1 MKNTTFVSA
10 GAGSGK
16 TYRLTHDIAKMIV
29 DGKCKDGEPIRA
41 EQIILTTFTDAAAK
55 DLREKVRSTLYSNGL
70 YEAAMNIDNAAIG
83 TIHSIAYQFVSRYWY
98 LLGISAN
105 VSIMDTEGS
114 KFCISQSLASLPTE
128 ADLKLFDNVFTSF
141 NVTKQVNNSSKP
153 DPDFWKRELKNI
165 IDKTV
170 ELCIDEQ
177 KLEQAKEESKKLLN
191 EVIRWSNFNISNDI
205 ISEVISRLNPIFDT
219 IASNAKK
226 DKEEKRKELEDS
238 ISELKKYDGKID
250 GFPFAKLI
258 SIAQSYSSY
267 NSKLAKYIQKDFSD
281 SILYFTELVDKL
293 PHSVQVRNLVE
304 NYIDAIFRL
313 AIQWKKEYEE
323 FKRKRCLLDYGD
335 LLLKFDELLNKDE
348 VVADIQ
354 SRYKVA
360 FVDEFQ
366 DCSPLQVKSFER
378 LSELME
384 QSVWVGDIK
393 QAIYGFRGTN
403 TERIQSI
410 IDSFPIEKGKRD
422 ENGNT
427 LDSLEHCWRSNETIV
442 NLVNNIFCEKVFRG
456 QLKDEQ
462 IRLGMPNR
470 TENDRPKPQEREL
483 THIHLDAKNL
493 AGRYQILANLIAEQI
508 DKGIFSAN
516 EIAVLCKDKYGVQDC
531 AKALKERGIAYN
543 ARFENDT
550 DDDKKSL
557 DDISS
562 FINAVVSFA
571 ARGDN
576 ELSKAIIANR
586 VEAGLSIS
594 ELITNR
600 LQNIE
605 SEAKGKNW
613 LSDLHIISRIADIR
627 KAVGNQSVSAAIG
640 TIVVELNLAD
650 LIKRVDPAAPAYNY
664 CSVLESKAITYENMC
679 ANFGLSSTLVGFVEY
694 LKDHPIEYPGDD
706 NGVSV
711 MTYHKSKGLEWPCV
725 ILCSLHKAPVVF
737 DKTYFGVL
745 TYNTEEDTLLRLIP
759 AAINDL
765 CNGIKDRFEDNPF
778 FKAIRCAI
786 INEAKRLMYVGMT
799 RPKEKLILTTL
810 KPGGKESRND
820 PAQWLLDIG
829 CDSIDSHSAEK
840 VINWGNANW
849 EHIAE
854 PYVAPELEETNV
866 EAMEY
871 YVLKQPA
878 ERPSFDAK
886 FVSPS
891 KAKVA
896 KQQYTVEQ
904 YATFAERVSA
914 NAANGRDNTIGDFI
928 HHVMCLWNGDKS
940 IIETLAKAYGVRVDI
955 DAVATSISNFWK
967 WMEKTY
973 GKATQVDRELPF
985 SFVNESGQLVTGE
998 IDLVY
1003 HTEKGDVLVDYKT
1016 YQGSPAHLT
1025 DENSDF
1031 FAGKYCGQLSLYEE
1045 ALKRNDC
1052 VICDRLICY
1061 LSLGIIIRMN

>member
-16 TYRLTHDIAKMIV
+16 TYRLTQDIAQMITE
-29 DGKCKDGEPIRA
+29 GKCQA
-41 EQIILTTFTDAAAK
+41 EEIILTTFTEAAAK
-55 DLREKVRSTLYSNGL
+55 ELREKVRSTLYSKGL
-70 YEAAMNIDNAAIG
+70 YDAAMNIDNAAIG

-114 KFCISQSLASLPTE
+114 RLCVSQSLASLPTE
-128 ADLKLFDNVFTSF
+128 EDLKLFDTMCRSF
-141 NVTKQVNNSSKP
+141 NLTIPQTSHL
-153 DPDFWKRELKNI
+153 DLGFWKRELKNI

-313 AIQWKKEYEE
+313 AIQWKKEYED
-323 FKRKRCLLDYGD
+323 FKRKRCLLDFGD
-335 LLLKFDELLNKDE
+335 LLQKFHELLQKEE
-348 VVADIQ
+348 VVEDIQ

-366 DCSPLQVKSFER
+366 DCSPLQVKSFVR

-384 QSVWVGDIK
+384 HSVWVGDIK

-403 TERIQSI
+403 TELIRSI
-410 IDSFPIEKGKRD
+410 IDEVQLGKD
-422 ENGNT
+422 GNN
-427 LDSLEHCWRSNETIV
+427 LDRLEYCWRSNKTILD
-442 NLVNNIFCEKVFRG
+442 LVNNIFCEKVFCG
-456 QLKDEQ
+456 QLPDEL

-470 TENDRPKPQEREL
+470 TENDPPALQERDLQHMHFVCGRKEDVPEALAEKVEEL
-483 THIHLDAKNL
+483 ITSGTFKP
-493 AGRYQILANLIAEQI
+493 
-508 DKGIFSAN
+508 N
-516 EIAVLCKDKYGVQDC
+516 EIAILYRYNSDVAKCT
-531 AKALKERGIAYN
+531 KALKERGIIYN
-543 ARFENDT
+543 ARFDSETNEVESST
-550 DDDKKSL
+550 

-586 VEAGLSIS
+586 IEPGCSTSKL
-594 ELITNR
+594 LINR
-600 LQNIE
+600 LQYLD
-605 SEAKGKNW
+605 ADDDKKNW
-613 LSDLHIISRIADIR
+613 LSDLNIIGRISDIR
-627 KAVGNQSVSAAIG
+627 KTIGNQSVSAAVE
-640 TIVVELNLAD
+640 TIVVELNLTD
-650 LIKRVDPAAPAYNY
+650 LIKRIDPTAPAYNY
-664 CSVLESKAITYENMC
+664 CSALESKAATYEGMS

-694 LKDHPIEYPGDD
+694 LKEHPIEYPGDD

-725 ILCSLHKAPVVF
+725 ILCSLHKVPVEAK
-737 DKTYFGVL
+737 KTFFGVL
-745 TYNTEEDTLLRLIP
+745 TYNTENDTLLCLVP
-759 AAINDL
+759 NAIK
-765 CNGIKDRFEDNPF
+765 GFTSSMMERFEENDF
-778 FKAIRCAI
+778 FREIRRAT

-799 RPKEKLILTTL
+799 RPKEQLILTTYG
-810 KPGGKESRND
+810 PRNGD
-820 PAQWLLDIG
+820 DWLTSIG
-829 CDSIDSHSAEK
+829 CDSIDSHSPAS
-840 VINWGNANW
+840 VVNWGKANW
-849 EHIAE
+849 NHILENYVISEIPGKTANAE
-854 PYVAPELEETNV
+854 EIH
-866 EAMEY
+866 
-871 YVLKQPA
+871 VLKHPT
-878 ERPSFDAK
+878 ERSLFDVK
-886 FVSPS
+886 FVSSS

-896 KQQYTVEQ
+896 KQSYVVEQ
-904 YATFAERVSA
+904 SAIFAKRISL
-914 NAANGRDNTIGDFI
+914 NSDDGRDNTVGDFI

-940 IIETLAKAYGVRVDI
+940 VIKTLAKAYGVSVDI
-955 DAVATSISNFWK
+955 DAVAISITNFWN
-967 WMEKTY
+967 WMENTY
-973 GKATQVDRELPF
+973 GKATQIERELPF
-985 SFVNESGQLVTGE
+985 SFVNENGQVVNGE

-1003 HTEKGDVLVDYKT
+1003 RTTEGDVLVDYKT
-1016 YQGSPAHLT
+1016 YQGSVAHLT
-1025 DENSDF
+1025 DESSDF
-1031 FAGKYCGQLSLYEE
+1031 HTGKKYGGQISLYEE
-1045 ALKRNDC
+1045 ALKRNNS
-1052 VICDRLICY
+1052 VIRDRLVCY
-1061 LSLGIIIRMN
+1061 LSLGVIIKIKL

>member
-16 TYRLTHDIAKMIV
+16 TYRLTQDIAKMII
-29 DGKCKDGEPIRA
+29 DGKCKDGEPIKA

-55 DLREKVRSTLYSNGL
+55 ELREKVRSTLYSKGL

-128 ADLKLFDNVFTSF
+128 EDLWLFDTMCRSF
-141 NVTKQVNNSSKP
+141 NLTVPLTSQL
-153 DPDFWKRELKNI
+153 DFGFWKRELKNI

-170 ELCIDEQ
+170 ELCINEKQ
-177 KLEQAKEESKKLLN
+177 LEKAKEESKKLLAD
-191 EVIRWSNFNISNDI
+191 VFKWTSYDVSGDI
-205 ISEVISRLNPIFDT
+205 VDT
-219 IASNAKK
+219 ILEYASESLKVSGNK
-226 DKEEKRKELEDS
+226 DNRASIEKNINLMKSFNDTN
-238 ISELKKYDGKID
+238 ICFQGI
-250 GFPFAKLI
+250 
-258 SIAQSYSSY
+258 YS
-267 NSKLAKYIQKDFSD
+267 LASTIKSD
-281 SILYFTELVDKL
+281 SKTKKQHPHIVDFFEELYESL
-293 PHSVQVRNLVE
+293 PTSQQVRSLAE
-304 NYIDAIFRL
+304 CYIDAIFRL

-335 LLLKFDELLNKDE
+335 LLQKFDELLNKEE

-354 SRYKVA
+354 SRYKVV

-403 TERIQSI
+403 TEL
-410 IDSFPIEKGKRD
+410 IESVINKVALKNDGNKRD
-422 ENGNT
+422 E
-427 LDSLEHCWRSNETIV
+427 LKHCWRSNETIV

-456 QLKDEQ
+456 QLDDEL

-470 TENDRPKPQEREL
+470 TESDPPKPQEREL
-483 THIHLDAKNL
+483 QHMHFVCGKKEDVPEAL
-493 AGRYQILANLIAEQI
+493 AEKVDELIANGTF
-508 DKGIFSAN
+508 KPN
-516 EIAVLCKDKYGVQDC
+516 EIAILYRQNSEVTKC

-543 ARFENDT
+543 ARFDRETEEVENSVDA
-550 DDDKKSL
+550 
-557 DDISS
+557 ISS
-562 FINAVVSFA
+562 FVSAVVSFA

-586 VEAGLSIS
+586 IEAGYSIS

-600 LQNIE
+600 LQYLE
-605 SEAKGKNW
+605 VDDKEKDW
-613 LSDLHIISRIADIR
+613 LSDLDIIGRISDIR
-627 KAVGNQSVSAAIG
+627 KAIGNQSVSAAIE
-640 TIVVELNLAD
+640 TMVVELNLAD
-650 LIKRVDPAAPAYNY
+650 LIKRIDPLAPAYNY
-664 CSVLESKAITYENMC
+664 CSALESKASTYEGLC
-679 ANFGLSSTLVGFVEY
+679 SNFGLSSTLAGFVEY
-694 LKDHPIEYPGDD
+694 LKEHPIEYPGDD

-725 ILCSLHKAPVVF
+725 ILCSLHKAPVEAK
-737 DKTYFGVL
+737 KTFFGVL
-745 TYNTEEDTLLRLIP
+745 TCNTASDTLLRLVP
-759 AAINDL
+759 AAM
-765 CNGIKDRFEDNPF
+765 NGLISSIIDRIEENYF
-778 FKAIRCAI
+778 FKKIRLAT

-799 RPKEKLILTTL
+799 RPKEQLILTTYGL
-810 KPGGKESRND
+810 KSGDE
-820 PAQWLLDIG
+820 WLTSIG
-829 CDSIDSHSAEK
+829 CDSIDSHSAAS
-840 VINWGNANW
+840 VINWGNATW
-849 EHIAE
+849 KHLSES
-854 PYVAPELEETNV
+854 YVAPELEENNAEVV
-866 EAMEY
+866 EFP
-871 YVLKQPA
+871 VLKQPA
-878 ERPSFDAK
+878 ERTSFDAK

-914 NAANGRDNTIGDFI
+914 NAADGRDNTVGDFI
-928 HHVMCLWNGDKS
+928 HHVMCLWNGDKG

-955 DAVATSISNFWK
+955 DAVVTSITDFWK

-1003 HTEKGDVLVDYKT
+1003 HSEKGDVLVDYKT

-1045 ALKRNDC
+1045 ALKRKDS

-1061 LSLGIIIRMN
+1061 LSLGIIIRMD